1 LTAVPQTSPI
11 EASVPQRAARGG
23 KLLIISHERLVL
35 NGTGGTTVMCGLTEV
50 AIRLGW
56 DVSYLALVRPQVDSS
71 WEHLYELPAGSIRTA
86 EVPILSKKVDRIR
99 RFIGNFDLS
108 ATNDLAGARP
118 AMLDESYD
126 AVIAYDSLPIDL
138 AKSVA
143 STCTIGI
150 LGDPGGRRL
159 WHSSSSADVK
169 RKVSA
174 LLIDVAEQLYF
185 RFTVPARFQLAMF
198 GAGHASQWSRT
209 LGRPVIDLRPFIP
222 SPPAL
227 PPESP
232 TEEKLIL
239 VFGGTLVS
247 TASSRAYS
255 EIFDGVLPVLRK
267 LLGPGAFELRL
278 VGNCPPALRKLAED
292 RDEIRITG
300 RVPSFEAELA
310 KGRIFLLPMK
320 YPVGA
325 RTRVCSALAAGNIC
339 IVHPSVLFN
348 MPELSTCEAVRV
360 APDASYYP
368 EIFRDLLQPGK
379 LNRLRGFA
387 RTFFDER
394 YAAENATKA
403 IFQHIEARRTA

>member
-1 LTAVPQTSPI
+1 MPRTSPI
-11 EASVPQRAARGG
+11 EASEPAPAARGRR
-23 KLLIISHERLVL
+23 LLIISHERLVL

-56 DVSYLALVRPQVDSS
+56 DVSYLALIRPHDNSS

-86 EVPILSKKVDRIR
+86 EVPILPKKVDRIR

-108 ATNDLAGARP
+108 ASNDLAGARP

-138 AKSVA
+138 AKSVKSA
-143 STCTIGI
+143 CTIGI

-159 WHSSSSADVK
+159 WHSSSPADVK
-169 RKVSA
+169 RKVAA
-174 LLIDVAEQLYF
+174 LLIDVVEQLYF

-198 GAGHASQWSRT
+198 GAGHASQWSKT

-222 SPPAL
+222 SPPEI
-227 PPESP
+227 PPDSAAQ
-232 TEEKLIL
+232 EKLIL

-255 EIFDGVLPVLRK
+255 EIFDGILPVLRK
-267 LLGPGAFELRL
+267 MFAAGTFELRL
-278 VGNCPPALRKLAED
+278 VGNCPSALRKLAEGCED
-292 RDEIRITG
+292 IRITG

-325 RTRVCSALAAGNIC
+325 RTRVCSALSAGNVC

-360 APDASYYP
+360 APDASSYP
-368 EIFRDLLQPGK
+368 QIFRDLLQPGK
-379 LNRLRGFA
+379 LKKLRRAA
-387 RTFFDER
+387 RKFFDER

-403 IFQHIEARRTA
+403 IFQHIEAQLTA